1 MSDSSAAKIAK
12 CVKQYFCSNLHGEE
26 NLNIAMGFTEFSIW
40 MTAEKRAAPGES
52 KDKIEK
58 KENPKE
64 NIDGGKSAHGH
75 CIWSN
80 GRFLLF

>member
-1 MSDSSAAKIAK
+1 
-12 CVKQYFCSNLHGEE
+12 
-26 NLNIAMGFTEFSIW
+26 

-58 KENPKE
+58 KENSKE

-75 CIWSN
+75 CI
-80 GRFLLF
+80 